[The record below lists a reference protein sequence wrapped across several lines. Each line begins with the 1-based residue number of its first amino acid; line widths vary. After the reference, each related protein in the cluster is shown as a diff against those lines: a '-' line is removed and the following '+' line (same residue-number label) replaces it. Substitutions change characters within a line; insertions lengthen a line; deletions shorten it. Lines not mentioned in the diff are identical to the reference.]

1 MDDSPHRPPGWLSKI
16 LRFIIRDEY
25 LEEIE
30 GDMEEIYPELIQRYG
45 SRKARLLYFLE
56 VLLLCR
62 INLIKQIK
70 VMNWFGNIGITRS
83 YFKSG
88 WRNFLRYKSFGL
100 INISGLTLGFT
111 AALLLFLIVR
121 YENSFDRFH
130 SASGDVYRVGDISNE
145 GEVSDMIVTP
155 QIPLMVSE
163 YPDII
168 RGSRFIQWEDMFEY
182 QGDFTRS
189 SFYYVDS
196 SFAGMFDFSVVE
208 GSLSQ
213 TLSQPGMIALT
224 ESLAQRIF
232 GKNEALG
239 KELQLINEEQVLQ
252 VGAVLADPPKNSTLQ
267 FSALVPWSNAP
278 PLFDLD
284 QIGNWY
290 NTFMTGYVQ
299 LSPGSAKSEVE
310 KKLSAFK
317 EKHFLP
323 ERITSTDI
331 ILLPLANEHF
341 RLTGSK
347 RLIYILSGIA
357 LALLLISCFNFIN
370 LSISQLLERTREM
383 GVRKVMGGRRRQLTV
398 QFISESMVICGFSLV
413 ISLVLTY
420 LLLPV
425 VGNYFDF
432 GIKVDSLN
440 DLSTLFFLLGIC
452 LTIAILSNLW
462 PSLSLAGVNSI
473 DLMKDAV
480 KWSKS
485 GGLFRR
491 SLLVMQFVISIGAFI
506 ATLVIWQQ
514 INFMKTQDLKFNG
527 DAVVSMEFYPELFKS
542 SEDVGA
548 RTKIL
553 KEELLQDP
561 SIESI
566 TQTNGIPG
574 DYSENYNY
582 FESLDSS
589 NVKGSSLRQLTVD
602 DHFFSTFKMR
612 ILQGRNFD
620 PNLDENTAAVIIN
633 ESAYKV
639 FGWNDLDNKYLRSG
653 GDQDKFKVIGV
664 VEDYHY
670 QSLKNKIQPLIHFYY
685 PEPGGRLA
693 IRLNPSRIE
702 SGLDHLQKSWNAL
715 EPYEPLSYAFVDDSI
730 DRLYREQQRLGTTSV
745 FFAGIVILLAG
756 LGLFSLS
763 AYSIRLRRKEIG
775 IRKVLGANIL
785 DVVTILSKN
794 YGLLILTGFLIACP
808 LVYFLMELF
817 LRDFAYHIP
826 LTPRFF
832 IVGGL
837 LLLIVF
843 MGMVALQSVLA
854 AREDPS
860 IAIKEE

>member
-1 MDDSPHRPPGWLSKI
+1 MDDFPHRPPGWLSKL
-16 LRFIIRDEY
+16 LRFIIRREY

-30 GDMEEIYPELIQRYG
+30 GDMEEIYQELIKRYG
-45 SRKARLLYFLE
+45 HRTARLFYFLE
-56 VLLLCR
+56 IFLLCR
-62 INLIKQIK
+62 FNLIKQIK
-70 VMNWFGNIGITRS
+70 VMNWFGNFSITKS

-88 WRNFLRYKSFGL
+88 WRNFMRYKSFGL

-130 SASGDVYRVGDISNE
+130 SASGDIYRVADISNE
-145 GEVSDMIVTP
+145 GEISDLIVTP

-168 RGSRFIQWEDMFEY
+168 RGSRFIQWEDMFDY
-182 QGDFTRS
+182 QGEFSRS
-189 SFYYVDS
+189 TFYYVDS

-208 GSLSQ
+208 GNLLQ
-213 TLSQPGMIALT
+213 TLARPDMIALT

-232 GKNEALG
+232 GNDVALG
-239 KELQLINEEQVLQ
+239 KELHLVNEDQLVQ

-267 FSALVPWSNAP
+267 FSALMPWSNAP

-299 LSPGSAKSEVE
+299 LSPGSSKSEVE
-310 KKLSAFK
+310 AKLTAFK

-323 ERITSTDI
+323 ERIASTDI
-331 ILLPLANEHF
+331 LLLPLANEHF

-383 GVRKVMGGRRRQLTV
+383 GVRKVMGGKKEQLTV
-398 QFISESMVICGFSLV
+398 QFVSESLVICGFSLV
-413 ISLVLTY
+413 ISFVLTY
-420 LLLPV
+420 LLLPW
-425 VGNYFDF
+425 VGTYFDF

-440 DLSTLFFLLGIC
+440 DLSTLVFLLGIC
-452 LTIAILSNLW
+452 LAIAILSNLW

-485 GGLFRR
+485 GGLFRQ
-491 SLLVMQFVISIGAFI
+491 SLLVMQFVISIGAI
-506 ATLVIWQQ
+506 IGTLVIWQQ
-514 INFMKTQDLKFNG
+514 INFMKTQDMKFSG
-527 DAVVSMEFYPELFKS
+527 DAVVSVEFYPELFKS
-542 SEDVGA
+542 PEDIGDRV
-548 RTKIL
+548 KIL

-561 SIESI
+561 AIESI

-574 DYSENYNY
+574 NYSENYNY

-589 NVKGSSLRQLTVD
+589 NIKGGSLRQLSVD
-602 DHFFSTFKMR
+602 DHFFSTFKMK
-612 ILQGRNFD
+612 ILEGRNFD
-620 PNLDENTAAVIIN
+620 PNSDENMGVVIIN
-633 ESAYKV
+633 ESAYQLY
-639 FGWNDLDNKYLRSG
+639 GWNNLDNKYLRSG

-685 PEPGGRLA
+685 PEPGGSLA
-693 IRLNPSRIE
+693 IRLDPNRIE
-702 SGLDHLQKSWNAL
+702 SGLDHLEKSWNEL
-715 EPYEPLSYAFVDDSI
+715 EPYEPLSYTFVDDSF
-730 DRLYREQQRLGTTSV
+730 DRLYREQQRLGTTSI

-763 AYSIRLRRKEIG
+763 AFSIRLRRKEIG
-775 IRKVLGANIL
+775 IRKVLGANIF
-785 DVVTILSKN
+785 DVVMVLSRN
-794 YGLLILTGFLIACP
+794 YGLLIITGFIIACP
-808 LVYFLMELF
+808 VVYYLMELF
-817 LRDFAYHIP
+817 LRDFAYHVP
-826 LTPRFF
+826 LTPWFF
-832 IVGGL
+832 MVGGL
-837 LLLIVF
+837 FLLMLF
-843 MGMVALQSVLA
+843 MGMVALQSFGA
-854 AREDPS
+854 ARENPS
-860 IAIKEE
+860 LAIKEK